1 MLLYNYPKVAFLQY
15 CVSVGCGVVSLTK
28 GTSVFPLGHGLPDHV
43 QFHGQFLLRKSLGL
57 AQIFDVFIQHGQNLL
72 AMALS

>member
-1 MLLYNYPKVAFLQY
+1 MGN
-15 CVSVGCGVVSLTK
+15 
-28 GTSVFPLGHGLPDHV
+28 SVFPLGHGLPDYV